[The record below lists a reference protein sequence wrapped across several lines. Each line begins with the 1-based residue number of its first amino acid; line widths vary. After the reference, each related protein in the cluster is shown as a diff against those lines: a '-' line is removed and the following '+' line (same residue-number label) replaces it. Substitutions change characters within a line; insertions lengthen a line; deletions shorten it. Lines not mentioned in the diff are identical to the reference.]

1 MTKFLGKATAVIF
14 SLLLLAACGTTKVD
28 DDNAAAAKAAA
39 DATAAAAQVQALAD
53 QKAAEQAEKDRL
65 DKVAIRQNR
74 TIYFDFDKSN
84 VRDEFRDL
92 IQAHAEYLAKNPSTN
107 VKLEGHADERGT
119 PEYNIALG
127 EERAKAL
134 AEIFATFGVSSSQME
149 TISLGEEKPVDM
161 GHNEAAW
168 EKNRRVEIIYN

>member
-1 MTKFLGKATAVIF
+1 MTKFLGKTTAVIF

-28 DDNAAAAKAAA
+28 TSAEDKEAAEQAAATQA
-39 DATAAAAQVQALAD
+39 QALAD
-53 QKAAEQAEKDRL
+53 KEAAAQKERDRL
-65 DKVAIRQNR
+65 AKEAKEAIRQNR

-84 VRDEFRDL
+84 VKDEFRDL

>member
-28 DDNAAAAKAAA
+28 TSVADKAAA
-39 DATAAAAQVQALAD
+39 DAAAQAQTQAAADAAAQV
-53 QKAAEQAEKDRL
+53 ETDRL
-65 DKVAIRQNR
+65 AKEAESAMRANR

-149 TISLGEEKPVDM
+149 SISLGEEKPVDM

>member
-1 MTKFLGKATAVIF
+1 MTKFLGKATTVIF

-28 DDNAAAAKAAA
+28 TSAQDQAAA
-39 DATAAAAQVQALAD
+39 DAAAAAQAQAQAAADAAALA
-53 QKAAEQAEKDRL
+53 ERDRL
-65 DKVAIRQNR
+65 AQEAKDAIRQNR

-84 VRDEFRDL
+84 VKDEFRDL

-161 GHNEAAW
+161 GHNEDAW
-168 EKNRRVEIIYN
+168 AKNRRVEIIYN